1 MKYADDLV
9 LLVKEEVVLHGMTE
23 RLIEIRKYYGMVMN
37 VEKTK
42 VMKIKMQPSPLQ
54 IMVDKIQLENAEY
67 FNYK

>member
-1 MKYADDLV
+1 VKYADDLV

>member
-1 MKYADDLV
+1 V